1 MVLCII
7 AKTFEIGSNE
17 NWAFHTDLTH
27 LEDTYEVQRLN
38 KLHATH
44 RYI

>member
-1 MVLCII
+1 MLYKWSG
-7 AKTFEIGSNE
+7 KTIGIGSIE

-27 LEDTYEVQRLN
+27 FEDTYEVKRLN
-38 KLHATH
+38 KPHATH